1 MGVGDRLQTPGQG
14 NGRVGEQQ
22 EGTGAAEMA
31 FGIAYGDP
39 PPELAHRRP
48 CGSAGFAPAWRGNR
62 LACAGKRNR

>member
-1 MGVGDRLQTPGQG
+1 
-14 NGRVGEQQ
+14 
-22 EGTGAAEMA
+22 MA